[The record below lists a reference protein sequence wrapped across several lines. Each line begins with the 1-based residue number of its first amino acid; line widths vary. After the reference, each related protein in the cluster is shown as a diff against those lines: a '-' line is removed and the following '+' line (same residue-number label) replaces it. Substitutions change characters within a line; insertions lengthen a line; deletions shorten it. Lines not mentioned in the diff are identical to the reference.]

1 MPPGASTS
9 GDQRG
14 DRSLD
19 PLHRPLIVL
28 LSAPVLQRL
37 VRSKEVDGRVSLAPL
52 QWEHCS
58 NLNEGTGGCISL
70 AQLSSWGRQPA
81 GGRAKDAAWEM
92 SATKE
97 DSRCQK
103 AVRIVSELCRKKSL
117 PSLDLDT
124 CREFLLLPSDQSL
137 SISEPEL
144 SISLLAVIVI
154 VCGLALVAVFLFL
167 FWKLCWVPWRNK
179 AVSSSVSQSQVACNQ
194 ESMADKLKD
203 TGTLGFL
210 EAAVK
215 ISHTSPDI
223 PAEVQLSMK
232 DHIMRH
238 ARLQRQTTEP
248 TSSTRHISFKRHLP
262 RQMHVS
268 SMDYGPDLPPEAEQ
282 PTSIG
287 RIKPELYKQKS
298 VDSED
303 PNKEAAK
310 TCGKINFSLKY
321 DYENETLIVRI
332 LKAFDLPAKDFCGS
346 SDPYVKIY
354 LLPDR
359 KCKFQTRVHRKTL
372 NPTFDESFHFPV
384 PYEELGSR
392 KLHLSVFD
400 FDRFSRHDMIGE
412 VILEN
417 LFEASDISRETSIW
431 KDIQYATSESVD
443 LGEIMFSLCYLPTA
457 GRLTLTVIKCR
468 NLKAMDIT
476 GYSDPYVK
484 VSLLCDGRRLKKK
497 KTTIKKNTLN
507 PTYNEAI
514 IFDIPPENMDQ
525 VSLLISVMDY
535 DRVGHNEI
543 IGVCRVGLNAEGL
556 GRDHWNEM
564 LAYPRKPIAHW
575 HPLVEVKKSFKE
587 WQGRAASFD
596 SQGSCPSPKPP
607 PTP

>member
-1 MPPGASTS
+1 MSAARE
-9 GDQRG
+9 DN
-14 DRSLD
+14 DNLCHRSI
-19 PLHRPLIVL
+19 RLIIDLCQKESPDLESETCKVFLNLQQSSSITEPDLSVSL
-28 LSAPVLQRL
+28 LSV
-37 VRSKEVDGRVSLAPL
+37 V
-52 QWEHCS
+52 
-58 NLNEGTGGCISL
+58 
-70 AQLSSWGRQPA
+70 
-81 GGRAKDAAWEM
+81 
-92 SATKE
+92 
-97 DSRCQK
+97 
-103 AVRIVSELCRKKSL
+103 
-117 PSLDLDT
+117 
-124 CREFLLLPSDQSL
+124 
-137 SISEPEL
+137 
-144 SISLLAVIVI
+144 VI

-167 FWKLCWVPWRNK
+167 FWKLCWVPWKNK
-179 AVSSSVSQSQVACNQ
+179 ALSSNTAVSQNAATVTGDYYDK
-194 ESMADKLKD
+194 ETMADKLKD
-203 TGTLGFL
+203 PGTMGFL

-223 PAEVQLSMK
+223 PAEVQMSMR
-232 DHIMRH
+232 DHILRH
-238 ARLQRQTTEP
+238 TRIQRQTTEP
-248 TSSTRHISFKRHLP
+248 ASSTRHISFKRHLP
-262 RQMHVS
+262 RQMHVTS
-268 SMDYGPDLPPEAEQ
+268 VDYGTDALQVTEQ

-298 VDSED
+298 VDTEETKKD
-303 PNKEAAK
+303 AVK
-310 TCGKINFSLKY
+310 TCGKINFTLKY
-321 DYENETLIVRI
+321 DYENEMLIVKI

-359 KCKFQTRVHRKTL
+359 KRKFQTRVHRKTL
-372 NPTFDESFHFPV
+372 NPTFDESFQFPV
-384 PYEELGSR
+384 PYEELTSR
-392 KLHLSVFD
+392 KVHLSVYD

-417 LFEASDISRETSIW
+417 LFEASDLSRETSIW
-431 KDIQYATSESVD
+431 KDIQYATTESVD

-543 IGVCRVGLNAEGL
+543 IGVCRVGTHAEGL

-575 HPLVEVKKSFKE
+575 HPLVE

>member
-1 MPPGASTS
+1 
-9 GDQRG
+9 
-14 DRSLD
+14 
-19 PLHRPLIVL
+19 
-28 LSAPVLQRL
+28 
-37 VRSKEVDGRVSLAPL
+37 
-52 QWEHCS
+52 
-58 NLNEGTGGCISL
+58 
-70 AQLSSWGRQPA
+70 
-81 GGRAKDAAWEM
+81 M
-92 SATKE
+92 SAAKE
-97 DSRCQK
+97 DDQCQT
-103 AVRIVSELCRKKSL
+103 AARIVTDLCRKKSL
-117 PSLDLDT
+117 PKLDLDT
-124 CREFLLLPSDQSL
+124 CKDFLHASPDL
-137 SISEPEL
+137 SVPEPEL

-167 FWKLCWVPWRNK
+167 FWKLCWVPWQNK
-179 AVSSSVSQSQVACNQ
+179 AVSTNTPAPQSPAEQDKEA
-194 ESMADKLKD
+194 MADKLKD

-223 PAEVQLSMK
+223 PAEVQMSMK
-232 DHIMRH
+232 DHLMR
-238 ARLQRQTTEP
+238 RTRMQRQTTEP
-248 TSSTRHISFKRHLP
+248 ASSTRHISFKRHLP

-268 SMDYGPDLPPEAEQ
+268 SVDYGTDPPPVEEQ
-282 PTSIG
+282 PTCIG

-303 PNKEAAK
+303 PKKEAEK

-321 DYENETLIVRI
+321 DYENEMLIVRI
-332 LKAFDLPAKDFCGS
+332 LKAFDLPAKDLCGS

-359 KCKFQTRVHRKTL
+359 KRKFQTRVHRKTL
-372 NPTFDESFHFPV
+372 NPTFDECFQFPV
-384 PYEELGSR
+384 PYEELTNR

-417 LFEASDISRETSIW
+417 LFEASDLSRETSIW
-431 KDIQYATSESVD
+431 KDIQYATTESVD

-497 KTTIKKNTLN
+497 KTTIKRNTLN

-543 IGVCRVGLNAEGL
+543 IGVCRVANSAEGL

-587 WQGRAASFD
+587 WHGRAASFD

-607 PTP
+607 QTP